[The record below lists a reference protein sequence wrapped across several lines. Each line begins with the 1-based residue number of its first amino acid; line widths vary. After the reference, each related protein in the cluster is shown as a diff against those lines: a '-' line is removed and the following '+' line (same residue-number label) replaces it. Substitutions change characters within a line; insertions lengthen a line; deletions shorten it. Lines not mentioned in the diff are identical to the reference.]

1 MLRLAL
7 RTLPLFAVIA
17 SIAVAL
23 GAYMN
28 FSGVRS
34 AYVDLIQSRLGIIAD
49 DVERDILSAVSVG
62 IPITEQITL
71 PELLA
76 RQAGADKAIVSI
88 DVDTSDG
95 VILFSSVGDR
105 HGARH
110 QVDGSTFDVRRQVL
124 NDFGASLGSVV
135 VRYDR
140 KAMVSRIDGFADSV
154 MVSAI
159 PAGIGAM
166 LAGSLAAFLIV
177 GRLYRRASALARD
190 DGQDAVARAQQAL
203 AAVENGAQGNA

>member
-34 AYVDLIQSRLGIIAD
+34 AYVELIQSRLAIIAED
-49 DVERDILSAVSVG
+49 IERDILSAVTLG
-62 IPITEQITL
+62 IPITEQVTL
-71 PELLA
+71 SDLLV
-76 RQAGADKAIVSI
+76 RQAATDKSIVSI
-88 DVDTSDG
+88 DVDNPDG
-95 VILFSSVGDR
+95 VTLFSSVGNR
-105 HGARH
+105 AGRRA
-110 QVDGSTFDVRRQVL
+110 VADGDTFDVRRPVM
-124 NDFGASLGSVV
+124 NDFGASIGSVV

-140 KAMVSRIDGFADSV
+140 AVMSNRIARFADNIIT
-154 MVSAI
+154 SAI

-166 LAGSLAAFLIV
+166 LAGSLAAFFIIAL
-177 GRLYRRASALARD
+177 LHRRAAAIAKD
-190 DGQDAVARAQQAL
+190 AGQDAITRAGQAL
-203 AAVENGAQGNA
+203 ASVENEAAGHA